1 MDFIK
6 LSELKIGDKFWYSDK
21 PYLIVDLNLSQMSLT
36 TAYPEVTCVLDLCTY
51 KILCFKK
58 DTKVIQDTDNIP
70 V

>member
-21 PYLIVDLNLSQMSLT
+21 PYLIVDLNLSQISLST
-36 TAYPEVTCVLDLCTY
+36 FYPEVICVLDLVTY

-58 DTKVIQDTDNIP
+58 DTKVLQESDNLF

>member
-1 MDFIK
+1 MNFIK

-21 PYLIVDLNLSQMSLT
+21 PYLIVDLNLSQISLGT
-36 TAYPEVTCVLDLCTY
+36 FYPEVICVLDLVTY

-58 DTKVIQDTDNIP
+58 DTKVLQESDNLF